1 MNFFDLATTPSTP
14 WKNGG
19 GSTQELACWPPGA
32 DMNSFEWRVSL
43 ATVDRP
49 GPFSVF
55 PGIDRQI
62 MLLGGD
68 GLHLRSPGWEQSLD
82 QRWEPFAFSGD
93 DAVDGAMLGGTSK
106 DFNLMLRR
114 GVWSGSLQVL
124 REAPPPPAT
133 AGLCMVLQGRWQ
145 GPRVLQAGQGF
156 WWTGGQ
162 GAGVEPVCDG
172 VGAEPVLAWIALEHG
187 GGGDPSLQ
195 TARHPQSQP
204 ERSSQVKN

>member
-62 MLLGGD
+62 MLLSGD
-68 GLHLRSPGWEQSLD
+68 GLHLRSPGWEHRLEP
-82 QRWEPFAFSGD
+82 RWQPFAFSGD

-114 GVWSGSLQVL
+114 GAWTGRLQVL
-124 REAPPPPAT
+124 RIAPPPPAS
-133 AGLCMVLQGRWQ
+133 AGLCLVLQGRWQ
-145 GPRVLQAGQGF
+145 SPRMLLEAGQGF
-156 WWTGGQ
+156 WWTDGQ
-162 GAGVEPVCDG
+162 GALLEPIPEEDT
-172 VGAEPVLAWIALEHG
+172 EPALAWIELEPTPVASG
-187 GGGDPSLQ
+187 PSP
-195 TARHPQSQP
+195 RG
-204 ERSSQVKN
+204 

>member
-1 MNFFDLATTPSTP
+1 MMPIMTTPHFFDLATIPGTP

-32 DMNSFEWRVSL
+32 GMDTFEWRVSL

-68 GLHLRSPGWEQSLD
+68 GLHLRSPGWEHRLD
-82 QRWEPFAFSGD
+82 QRWAPWAFAGD
-93 DAVDGAMLGGTSK
+93 DEVEGVMLGGTSK

-114 GVWSGSLQVL
+114 GAWRGALQVL
-124 REAPPPPAT
+124 REAPPPAA
-133 AGLCMVLQGRWQ
+133 AGLCMVLQGTWQ
-145 GPRVLQAGQGF
+145 ATREAAWQEPRSLTPGQGF
-156 WWTGGQ
+156 WWVGGQ
-162 GAGVEPVCDG
+162 GARVEPVPDDG
-172 VGAEPVLAWIALEHG
+172 ATAPVLAWVALEKV
-187 GGGDPSLQ
+187 P
-195 TARHPQSQP
+195 AAEVRRP
-204 ERSSQVKN
+204 